1 MTKLICFLITYFLII
16 LFVDDFQNSEMTL
29 NYITFFVHEGTVKE
43 FTEINKQDI
52 KEEVE
57 IGTNSELMTILGV
70 VRSSYS

>member
-1 MTKLICFLITYFLII
+1 
-16 LFVDDFQNSEMTL
+16 MTL

-43 FTEINKQDI
+43 FTEIIKQDI

>member
-52 KEEVE
+52 KE
-57 IGTNSELMTILGV
+57 
-70 VRSSYS
+70 VRS